1 MNTVKQAVLE
11 VIQSLPE
18 TCTFDDVHYH
28 LRVREKIER
37 GQEDIDRGDYLSQEE
52 TEREMKQ
59 WLKSIGR
66 DKPETP

>member
-11 VIQSLPE
+11 VVQSLPE
-18 TCTFDDVHYH
+18 NCTFDDVHYH

-37 GQEDIDRGDYLSQEE
+37 AQEDIDRGDYLSQEE

-59 WLKSIGR
+59 NMCVYTLN
-66 DKPETP
+66 E